1 MPTKLNCLVTFL
13 FSLLFA
19 FEVDAH
25 TVITRVTDGRE
36 ASIPEVA
43 AVAVKSDVTLVGES
57 HDNKDHHDFQLDLI
71 RSMHGSK
78 TQLAIGMEMMQAD
91 SQRHLDDWV
100 EGKVSEARFEQIFA
114 QNWSEDWPLYRP
126 IFLYARD
133 NRIPM
138 VALNV
143 PIEIVKKVSHE
154 GFASL
159 SPEERTGLPEGT
171 SCDLKNPQIALLR
184 RSFKAVGRHG
194 ENGKVFTYFCEAQ
207 TVRNSGMAIA
217 IKRYLSKN
225 PQRKMVVLTGIWHAV
240 KYAIPTQLE
249 SLAGDLSY
257 TVIIPETSEMNRG
270 STSTVEADYLV
281 DL

>member
-1 MPTKLNCLVTFL
+1 MTTRLSSPVALL
-13 FSLLFA
+13 FSLAFA
-19 FEVDAH
+19 FEAHAH

-36 ASIPEVA
+36 VSISELA

-57 HDNKDHHDFQLDLI
+57 HDNKDHHDLQLDLI

-78 TQLAIGMEMMQAD
+78 AQLAIGLEMMQAD

-100 EGKVSEARFEQIFA
+100 EGKVSEATFEQIFA
-114 QNWSEDWPLYRP
+114 KNWSEDWPIYRQ
-126 IFLYARD
+126 IFLFARD
-133 NRIPM
+133 NHIPM

-143 PIEIVKKVSHE
+143 PIDIVKKVSHE

-159 SPEERTGLPEGT
+159 SPEERKGLPEGT

-217 IKRYLSKN
+217 IKRYLQKN
-225 PQRKMVVLTGIWHAV
+225 PQRKMVVITGIWHAV
-240 KYAIPTQLE
+240 KYAIPTHLE

-257 TVIIPETSEMNRG
+257 TVIIPETAEMNRG
-270 STSTVEADYLV
+270 NTSAVEADYLI

>member
-1 MPTKLNCLVTFL
+1 MTTRLSSLVALL
-13 FSLLFA
+13 FSLAFA
-19 FEVDAH
+19 FEVHAH
-25 TVITRVTDGRE
+25 TIITRVTDGRE
-36 ASIPEVA
+36 ISIADLA
-43 AVAVKSDVTLVGES
+43 AAAVKSDVTLVGES
-57 HDNKDHHDFQLDLI
+57 HNSKDHHDLQLDLI

-78 TQLAIGMEMMQAD
+78 APLAIGLEMMQAD

-100 EGKVSEARFEQIFA
+100 EGKTSEAKFEQIFA
-114 QNWSEDWPLYRP
+114 KNWSEDWPLYRQ
-126 IFLYARD
+126 IFLFARD

-143 PIEIVKKVSHE
+143 PIDIVKKVSHE

-159 SPEERTGLPEGT
+159 SPEERKGLPEGT
-171 SCDLKNPQIALLR
+171 TCDLKNPQIALLR

-217 IKRYLSKN
+217 IKRYLAKN
-225 PQRKMVVLTGIWHAV
+225 PERKMVVLTGIWHAV
-240 KYAIPTQLE
+240 KYAIPTHLD

-257 TVIIPETSEMNRG
+257 TVIIPETPEMDRG
-270 STSTVEADYLV
+270 NTSTAEADYLIDV
-281 DL
+281 